1 MEALKEIVIY
11 IAFGF
16 IILGMLFSFF
26 RFVKGPTAADRT
38 LAVDTFTTI
47 GVGAIVLLGYLF
59 QRFIYIDVALVYG
72 VLGFIGVLVIA
83 RYLED
88 AL

>member
-1 MEALKEIVIY
+1 MEAFKDLTFYVAI
-11 IAFGF
+11 GF
-16 IILGMLFSFF
+16 IVLGMLFAFI
-26 RFVKGPTAADRT
+26 RFIKGPTAADRT
-38 LAVDTFTTI
+38 VAVDTFTTI
-47 GVGAIVLLGYLF
+47 GVAALVLLGYIY
-59 QRFIYIDVALVYG
+59 QRFIYLDVALVYG

>member
-1 MEALKEIVIY
+1 MEAFKEYTIY
-11 IAFGF
+11 FALVL
-16 IILGMLFSFF
+16 IILALLVAFW
-26 RFVKGPTAADRT
+26 RFIKGPTAADRT
-38 LAVDTFTTI
+38 VAVDTLTTI
-47 GVGAIVLLGYLF
+47 GIAALVLLGYLY

>member
-1 MEALKEIVIY
+1 MLQIIIY
-11 IAFGF
+11 ITLTLMA
-16 IILGMLFSFF
+16 LGILFSVI

-38 LAVDTFTTI
+38 IALDTMTTI
-47 GVGAIVLLGYLF
+47 FVAAFVLLAF
-59 QRFIYIDVALVYG
+59 IFNRFIYIDVALVYG

-83 RYLED
+83 RYLEG

>member
-1 MEALKEIVIY
+1 MALGI
-11 IAFGF
+11 
-16 IILGMLFSFF
+16 LFSVI

-38 LAVDTFTTI
+38 IALDTMTTI
-47 GVGAIVLLGYLF
+47 FVAAFVLLAF
-59 QRFIYIDVALVYG
+59 IFNRFIYIDVALVYG

-83 RYLED
+83 RYLEG